1 LSRADLSK
9 WDERYRTG
17 SYATRTHPT
26 PLVEQLLASLP
37 RGRALDVACGA
48 GRNALC
54 LAAAGYAVDAV
65 DISPTGLERARATA
79 LVRGLRV
86 NWIAADLEE
95 GLPDGLGSDARYA
108 VIVMVRYV
116 NAALMPALIER
127 LADGGVLVC
136 EQHLVS
142 SRDVVGPRN
151 PAYRLAPNELL
162 RAAADLRVLFYRE
175 GIVEDP
181 DRRRAALAQLIAER
195 GTAAEIVY
203 C

>member
-1 LSRADLSK
+1 LSQADLRK
-9 WDERYRTG
+9 WDERYRAG
-17 SYATRTHPT
+17 SYASRTHPT
-26 PLVEQLLASLP
+26 PLLEQLLASLP

-54 LAAAGYAVDAV
+54 LAAAGFAVDAV
-65 DISPTGLERARATA
+65 DISPSGLERARATS
-79 LVRGLRV
+79 LVRGLEV
-86 NWIAADLEE
+86 NWIAADLEQ
-95 GLPDGLGSDARYA
+95 GLANVLAPEARYS

-116 NAALMPALIER
+116 NSALMPALVER

-142 SRDVVGPRN
+142 DRDVVGPRN
-151 PAYRLAPNELL
+151 PAYRLGPNELL
-162 RAAADLRVLFYRE
+162 RVADGLRVLFYRE

-181 DRRRAALAQLIAER
+181 DRRRAALAQLVAER

>member
-1 LSRADLSK
+1 MSQVDLRK

-17 SYATRTHPT
+17 SYAARTHPT
-26 PLVEQLLASLP
+26 ALLEQLLPSLP

-54 LAAAGYAVDAV
+54 LSAAGYAVDAV

-79 LVRGLRV
+79 LVRGLEV
-86 NWIAADLEE
+86 NWLAADLED
-95 GLPDGLGSDARYA
+95 GLPDALGSDARYA
-108 VIVMVRYV
+108 VIVLVRYV
-116 NAALMPALIER
+116 NAALMPALIGR
-127 LADGGVLVC
+127 LSPGGVLVC

-142 SRDVVGPRN
+142 RREVSGPRN
-151 PAYRLAPNELL
+151 PAYRLDPNVLL
-162 RAAADLRVLFYRE
+162 RAADGLRVLFYRE

-181 DRRRAALAQLIAER
+181 DRRRAALAQLVAER
-195 GTAAEIVY
+195 GTTAEIVY